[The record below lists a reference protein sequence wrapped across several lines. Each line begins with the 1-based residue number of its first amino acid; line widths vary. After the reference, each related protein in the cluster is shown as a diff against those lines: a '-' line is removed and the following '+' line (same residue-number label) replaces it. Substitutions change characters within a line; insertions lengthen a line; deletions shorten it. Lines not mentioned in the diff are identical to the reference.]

1 MIYRL
6 GTREIC
12 MGTPNTFCMGF
23 EPRRYYI
30 KIQIK
35 YELFFMIIPHCTIEN
50 VLNTGRRRR
59 STIFIPRLRS
69 AIALCTWGLCS
80 EVEPEPRRG
89 STAATRFSLKA
100 DVHALEH
107 LRRSGALHRY
117 SPHIRRAKA
126 LLNVGIKK
134 VEPLRGS
141 AYNTFSVV
149 QLGIVIFLNS
159 PAVYQAWNF
168 HLL

>member
-100 DVHALEH
+100 NVHALEH
-107 LRRSGALHRY
+107 LDLASAELQTRLRVMPSVREVERSSTRRSGALHRY

-126 LLNVGIKK
+126 
-134 VEPLRGS
+134 
-141 AYNTFSVV
+141 
-149 QLGIVIFLNS
+149 
-159 PAVYQAWNF
+159 
-168 HLL
+168 